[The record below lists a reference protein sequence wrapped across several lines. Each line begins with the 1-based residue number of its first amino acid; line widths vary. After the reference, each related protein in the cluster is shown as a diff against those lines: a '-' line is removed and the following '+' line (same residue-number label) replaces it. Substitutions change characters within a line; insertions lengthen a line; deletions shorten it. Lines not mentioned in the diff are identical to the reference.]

1 MDAPSREQH
10 VDRVSG
16 KGQDS
21 EIRGWEQMK
30 RKNQEERYNAVGGR
44 GSGTAGGP
52 GHQGDTGRLRSG
64 R

>member
-10 VDRVSG
+10 GDRVSG

-30 RKNQEERYNAVGGR
+30 RKNQEERYNAVGVGAQGQQEGPATR
-44 GSGTAGGP
+44 VIQGG
-52 GHQGDTGRLRSG
+52 
-64 R
+64 